1 MSQYAKKNT
10 NPTKTVDKVG
20 EQTVKR
26 KAARHVSGKHGRIS
40 LVIFYSRSSSFK
52 LLYYYSFVFFSRPRD
67 QHSRLSCRRKP
78 ELLQRIVILF

>member
-10 NPTKTVDKVG
+10 NPTKTIETVG
-20 EQTVKR
+20 QQTVKR

-52 LLYYYSFVFFSRPRD
+52 LLYYYSFVFFCLVHAINTHVFPVEGNQNCYRG
-67 QHSRLSCRRKP
+67 
-78 ELLQRIVILF
+78 